1 MLKIREISCKTLLNK
16 SELADFTLNCYI
28 GCSHRCLYCYARYM
42 KKFKNRPEAWGEFV
56 DVKINAP
63 ESLAKQIKKV
73 NPIRK
78 LSLNETALSNGV
90 KLPRGFEVFMSSVCD
105 GWQPLEAKYKLS
117 RACLKILLEAGFSV
131 SILTKSSLILRDF
144 DILSAYKT
152 PSLGMTI
159 TTLNPKLQKILEPY
173 ASSSQDRIDT
183 LREAQKKGIKTWV
196 FLGPLIPEFTD
207 TTANLEAIFRALKGL
222 NLEQIYIDRLNPRWG
237 VLDSL
242 KKGLSREDYTNLRLL
257 LYKSTNPAKYAQYS
271 CQLKE
276 RSLEYAC
283 QFDLSDKV
291 KFCF

>member
-16 SELADFTLNCYI
+16 SDLAEFTLNCYV
-28 GCSHRCLYCYARYM
+28 GCSHRCIYCYARYM
-42 KKFKNRPEAWGEFV
+42 KKFKNRPEEWGDFI

-63 ESLAKQIKKV
+63 EALAQQIKKIK
-73 NPIRK
+73 PP
-78 LSLNETALSNGV
+78 A
-90 KLPRGFEVFMSSVCD
+90 EVFMSSICD

-117 RACLKILLEAGFSV
+117 RVCLKILLEAGFSV

-144 DILSAYKT
+144 DLLAAYKT

-159 TTLNPKLQKILEPY
+159 TTLNPQLQKLLEPY
-173 ASSSQDRIDT
+173 ASSSPDRINT
-183 LREAQKKGIKTWV
+183 LKQAQEKGIKTWV

-207 TTANLEAIFRALKGL
+207 TTTNLEAIFRALEGL

-237 VLDSL
+237 VIDSL

-257 LYKSTNPAKYAQYS
+257 LYKINNHTKYAEYS
-271 CQLKE
+271 RQLKE
-276 RSLEYAC
+276 KTLQYAH
-283 QFDLSDKV
+283 QFNLSGKV